1 MEPILKAQFNS
12 FKKSFEIVTTAPT
25 PEKEQLKDA
34 SAFERFV
41 NYVLFSQDSPDIF
54 TANTE
59 LLDFTCVGGSNDTG
73 IDGIGIKIN
82 DRLVRNI
89 NEVKEITQASTKT
102 KISVEFIFIQSKM
115 KSKFEKEELQTFGT
129 GVKVFFKNEALL
141 PENNRIKEFREIKD
155 FLYSDEQTMR
165 RFRENPSL
173 YLYYVGTGAEPIDDN
188 FEGNRKLLISELIEV
203 EHFENVEIKIIGGKQ
218 LIKLCRELEN
228 QFEVLMNI
236 IDIFPLIVDSETQV
250 KKAYA
255 FTCNALEFL
264 KILTKEDGSLRR
276 SLFNDNVRDYL
287 GNKGAVNSEIE
298 KTITDNPEMFLLCNN
313 GITIVCTDFDQVR
326 DKLVKLEN
334 PQIVNGCQTSNSLF
348 TFKDHTNISK
358 VQLLVRL
365 ISTENLSI
373 SNKIVRGTNKQNQ
386 VLDEA
391 FEATLPFHQETLEP
405 FFLAFENDTKIY
417 YERRA
422 KQYNEDPLIKK
433 AQIVNLRILTQT
445 FVSIFLEDPHNS
457 HRHEAK
463 LLEEYAGEKEE
474 RKIFRH
480 DHIAYPYYICALIW
494 YMFEKYFREEKIDE
508 KYKPYKAHLYLVFRI
523 SVGEYPPKFTQLK
536 PLNAYCEKLL
546 CLLKEDKFAKKV
558 EEVLRVFDS
567 TQILWAKSRS
577 PHGIKDIKEFTE
589 LLIKQARECFIQKPT
604 LQGEDINKALT
615 YQGTVLMIVQQRDR
629 WFGFIKCEA
638 QNDNVYFDNC
648 GYLGDVKDLPSGV
661 KVKFEI
667 GNRNN
672 GKSNCAINISLA
684 G

>member
-1 MEPILKAQFNS
+1 VPCFC
-12 FKKSFEIVTTAPT
+12 FPT
-25 PEKEQLKDA
+25 GL
-34 SAFERFV
+34 
-41 NYVLFSQDSPDIF
+41 LFSQDSPDIF

-59 LLDFTCVGGSNDTG
+59 LLDFTCVGGGNDTG

-89 NEVKEITQASTKT
+89 YEVKEITQASK

-129 GVKVFFKNEALL
+129 GVKVFFREAHL
-141 PENNRIKEFREIKD
+141 PENSRIKEFREIKD
-155 FLYSDEQTMR
+155 FLYSDEQTIKK
-165 RFRENPSL
+165 FSKNPSL
-173 YLYYVGTGAEPIDDN
+173 YLYYVSTGTEPIDDN
-188 FEGNRKLLISELIEV
+188 FEGNRKLLISELIEANY
-203 EHFENVEIKIIGGKQ
+203 FENVEVKIIGGKQ

-228 QFEVLMNI
+228 QFEVQMNI

-298 KTITDNPEMFLLCNN
+298 KTIIENPEMFLLCNN
-313 GITIVCTDFDQVR
+313 GVTIVCTDFDQVR
-326 DKLVKLEN
+326 DKLVKIEN

-348 TFKDHTNISK
+348 SFKDSTSISK

-405 FFLAFENDTKIY
+405 FFLSFENDTKIY

-463 LLEEYAGEKEE
+463 LLEEYAGEREQ
-474 RKIFRH
+474 RQIFRQ
-480 DHIAYPYYICALIW
+480 DHSAYPYYICALIW
-494 YMFEKYFREEKIDE
+494 YMFEKYFREEKINE
-508 KYKPYKAHLYLVFRI
+508 KYRTYKAHLYLIFRI

-536 PLNAYCEKLL
+536 SLNIYCEKLL
-546 CLLKEDKFAKKV
+546 CLLKEDKFAEKV
-558 EEVLRVFDS
+558 EEVLNVFDS
-567 TQILWAKSRS
+567 TQILWAKSKS
-577 PHGIKDIKEFTE
+577 PYGIKDNKEFTD
-589 LLIKQARECFIQKPT
+589 LLIKR
-604 LQGEDINKALT
+604 
-615 YQGTVLMIVQQRDR
+615 
-629 WFGFIKCEA
+629 
-638 QNDNVYFDNC
+638 
-648 GYLGDVKDLPSGV
+648 
-661 KVKFEI
+661 
-667 GNRNN
+667 NRPR
-672 GKSNCAINISLA
+672 G
-684 G
+684 